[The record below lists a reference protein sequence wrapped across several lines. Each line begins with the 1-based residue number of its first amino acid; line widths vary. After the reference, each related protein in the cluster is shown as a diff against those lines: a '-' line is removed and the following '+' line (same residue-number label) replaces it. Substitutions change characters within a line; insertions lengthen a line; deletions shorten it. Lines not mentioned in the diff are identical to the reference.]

1 MPYSLSASSRMLLAG
16 LLAIALLFQIA
27 FAVTHLIGHGYAHNG
42 RFTQVQKNWGDTA
55 WFFRQAN
62 DWSPYNHH
70 WWYWL
75 AVSEHN
81 LGNTEAS
88 ITALDQCLKIAP
100 VFVSGLNLASDIMVA
115 TGNGSVTLQLTD
127 RAERLVPDAW
137 EPAYAKGAVAFT
149 SGFYSDAMD
158 NLFIADQ
165 RSTEPKRHVLGLLS
179 QAAFESG
186 SLELATNAI
195 DRAVA
200 AGKESAWYWMLRGEI
215 HGARGDTD
223 ISRDSYERAILLY
236 AAEDSTQVD
245 SKYHQA
251 TLHARLGYLYAS
263 QSEIVQSIGSFYNAS
278 GFYADLVTYSELL
291 LQIHQELPATLLS
304 QTFEM
309 QLQWATVLSAAQLWN
324 DAIEVFARLDSA
336 DGNWTPLA
344 RYSYGMVLRKSG
356 EPKLALVQFRALSS
370 SDLIPA
376 KAYAETLYEAGQ
388 PAAARFEYAKIPT
401 LFNLSE
407 TERDEIELRI
417 EELSRP

>member
-1 MPYSLSASSRMLLAG
+1 
-16 LLAIALLFQIA
+16 
-27 FAVTHLIGHGYAHNG
+27 
-42 RFTQVQKNWGDTA
+42 
-55 WFFRQAN
+55 
-62 DWSPYNHH
+62 
-70 WWYWL
+70 
-75 AVSEHN
+75 
-81 LGNTEAS
+81 
-88 ITALDQCLKIAP
+88 
-100 VFVSGLNLASDIMVA
+100 
-115 TGNGSVTLQLTD
+115 
-127 RAERLVPDAW
+127 
-137 EPAYAKGAVAFT
+137 
-149 SGFYSDAMD
+149 MD

-165 RSTEPKRHVLGLLS
+165 RSTEPKAHVLGLLS
-179 QAAFESG
+179 QAAFEAG

-291 LQIHQELPATLLS
+291 LQIHQELLATLLS
-304 QTFEM
+304 QTFNM

-356 EPKLALVQFRALSS
+356 EPKLALVQFRALPS

-388 PAAARFEYAKIPT
+388 PAAARFEYTKIPT